1 MCGGLGHTEHNTDST
16 VTLAENFN
24 AAKHIHMLAS
34 RLSNKRLAYKVQRNV
49 ETEALEVME
58 TQSPYAR
65 KLVEEKA
72 PK

>member
-1 MCGGLGHTEHNTDST
+1 
-16 VTLAENFN
+16 
-24 AAKHIHMLAS
+24 
-34 RLSNKRLAYKVQRNV
+34 LAYKVQRNV
-49 ETEALEVME
+49 ETEALEVVE